1 MARQSKS
8 PVVSGIYL
16 TPELEK
22 ELLDRLARI
31 EGHVRGVRK
40 MLADHRDCDDILTQI
55 AGVKAAIT
63 QVAIKLL
70 EGHLD
75 SCVSESLR
83 SGDGT
88 IVAGRFKQSL
98 KRVLK
103 QA

>member
-1 MARQSKS
+1 MAKRTKPLALSD
-8 PVVSGIYL
+8 IYL
-16 TPELEK
+16 TPDLEK

-40 MLADHRDCDDILTQI
+40 MLAEHRDCDDILTQV
-55 AGVKAAIT
+55 AGVKAAIS

-75 SCVSESLR
+75 TCVSESLR

-88 IVAGRFKQSL
+88 TPVERFKGSL
-98 KRVLK
+98 NRVLK
-103 QA
+103 

>member
-1 MARQSKS
+1 MARRTKPVTQSD
-8 PVVSGIYL
+8 IYL

-40 MLADHRDCDDILTQI
+40 MLAEHRDCDDILTQI
-55 AGVKAAIT
+55 AGVKAAVN

-75 SCVSESLR
+75 TCIADALR
-83 SGDGT
+83 SGDGS
-88 IVAGRFKQSL
+88 IPVERFKGSL
-98 KRVLK
+98 NRVLK
-103 QA
+103 QT